1 MEERRSGDPVGVRAQ
16 ALAQTVR
23 TILVAAFLAAAAPAL
38 ACDSPGEGYTR
49 LESGRFVVW
58 LATEPRAPGVGRE
71 FALALKVCAKGPDPV
86 QALRADAWMPAHR
99 HGMNTRASTVD
110 LGAGRYRVDGLLYHM
125 PGRWA
130 LRLEIDSAD
139 RRDRLALEQDV
150 E

>member
-1 MEERRSGDPVGVRAQ
+1 
-16 ALAQTVR
+16 VR

-99 HGMNTRASTVD
+99 HGMNYRASVTP
-110 LGAGRYRVDGLLYHM
+110 LGEGRFRSEGWLFHM
-125 PGRWA
+125 PGRWEFIFD
-130 LRLEIDSAD
+130 LGSERLTHSVRIE
-139 RRDRLALEQDV
+139 
-150 E
+150 